1 MAKGDKQMN
10 PLGNDGQ
17 MRFTTDDKRTTIQ
30 VDNMNKIMHQNLLFT
45 HSESDWY
52 NKFNRYGWI
61 DLYNTDQ
68 ICKEYLFFTKPD
80 LFIFD
85 TENYNNAYLNKSL
98 MNIPF
103 FEDAAVRH
111 KRALA
116 QLQYSVRDENG
127 KRNPFMC
134 ILSNAVTGKMDLPGI
149 NADMQQAT
157 ANIYGVS
164 LDYRSNSIKSDYA
177 FDFSLSF
184 SDTAYLE
191 IYTMVKAYDEYMRM
205 QKMGEIHID
214 TDFNKREDK
223 RKSMYETYKNYA
235 IDRIIPEQFSV
246 YKFIVGSDGETILYY
261 AKATGVYFVD
271 VPRSDFGDP
280 GNGGFK
286 YSLTFHAN
294 FIEDNNPL
302 ILSEFNM
309 ITPAAPRDFFS
320 VSDKDGIN
328 NEWAKYPIITYATAA
343 NGDRRVNRRGVVK
356 DYRLNWTNSRLDK
369 SSTNAY
375 KNNALLVMP
384 NYSYSK
390 QKSGGLTPQADP
402 NLYGYNSNVKGNVY
416 IPTTSNTKASNAGNI
431 AGSAAGE
438 MGSLRISVKNNDRA
452 SAKAVYV
459 Q

>member
-1 MAKGDKQMN
+1 
-10 PLGNDGQ
+10 
-17 MRFTTDDKRTTIQ
+17 
-30 VDNMNKIMHQNLLFT
+30 
-45 HSESDWY
+45 
-52 NKFNRYGWI
+52 
-61 DLYNTDQ
+61 
-68 ICKEYLFFTKPD
+68 
-80 LFIFD
+80 
-85 TENYNNAYLNKSL
+85 
-98 MNIPF
+98 
-103 FEDAAVRH
+103 
-111 KRALA
+111 
-116 QLQYSVRDENG
+116 
-127 KRNPFMC
+127 MC

-149 NADMQQAT
+149 NADTQQAT

-184 SDTAYLE
+184 LDTAYLE

-214 TDFNKREDK
+214 TDFNEREDK

-280 GNGGFK
+280 GNDGFK